1 MCRSICGGIG
11 YLHIRLGATTSQA
24 VHSALIFFVGIA
36 IVGFG
41 VLRILDCFNHKRRE
55 KSMPDNETVLVK
67 EQQPVNVFIADGN
80 MQAEM
85 IISTLKDNG
94 IMAYGQDLG
103 DAGFASVRYG
113 MGRGIDDRIAII
125 VPSDKADNAKQV
137 IKEMGLEQN
146 VTH

>member
-1 MCRSICGGIG
+1 MIYAGVFAVALVIC
-11 YLHIRLGATTSQA
+11 YIRLGATTSQA

-41 VLRILDCFNHKRRE
+41 VLRILACINHKRR
-55 KSMPDNETVLVK
+55 VLVK

-85 IISTLKDNG
+85 IISTLKDNS
-94 IMAYGQDLG
+94 IMAYGQNLG
-103 DAGFASVRYG
+103 DAGFASIRYG

-125 VPSDKADNAKQV
+125 VPSNKADSAKQV
-137 IKEMGLEQN
+137 IKEMGRGQK

>member
-1 MCRSICGGIG
+1 MICAGVFAVALVIC
-11 YLHIRLGATTSQA
+11 YIRLGATTSQA

-41 VLRILDCFNHKRRE
+41 VLRILACINHKRRE
-55 KSMPDNETVLVK
+55 KSMPDNEAVLVK

-94 IMAYGQDLG
+94 IMAYGQDLE

-113 MGRGIDDRIAII
+113 MGKRY
-125 VPSDKADNAKQV
+125 
-137 IKEMGLEQN
+137 
-146 VTH
+146 